1 MLEFGGF
8 NVFFNVN
15 RCKRNTLVSF
25 HFDRGKFSCSFYPKV
40 LPGFSIQ
47 KESAPGDV
55 IWRTGKKN
63 FKAVSHSRARP
74 YVLFPNSLQ
83 HFHRQNSTDRSVST
97 TFPVI
102 TE

>member
-47 KESAPGDV
+47 KESALS
-55 IWRTGKKN
+55 
-63 FKAVSHSRARP
+63 FFSLCFVSL
-74 YVLFPNSLQ
+74 VK
-83 HFHRQNSTDRSVST
+83 T
-97 TFPVI
+97 
-102 TE
+102 

>member
-15 RCKRNTLVSF
+15 RCKRNTFVSF

-47 KESAPGDV
+47 KESAP
-55 IWRTGKKN
+55 
-63 FKAVSHSRARP
+63 AEQM
-74 YVLFPNSLQ
+74 L
-83 HFHRQNSTDRSVST
+83 
-97 TFPVI
+97 
-102 TE
+102 

>member
-47 KESAPGDV
+47 KESAPSLLRGRLSGCHATLPLSGERCVTSRKTAAKETTVHQDV
-55 IWRTGKKN
+55 C
-63 FKAVSHSRARP
+63 
-74 YVLFPNSLQ
+74 NSL
-83 HFHRQNSTDRSVST
+83 N
-97 TFPVI
+97 
-102 TE
+102 

>member
-47 KESAPGDV
+47 KESALGNVTSTSLPGSTPLSTA
-55 IWRTGKKN
+55 IL
-63 FKAVSHSRARP
+63 KA
-74 YVLFPNSLQ
+74 
-83 HFHRQNSTDRSVST
+83 
-97 TFPVI
+97 
-102 TE
+102 E